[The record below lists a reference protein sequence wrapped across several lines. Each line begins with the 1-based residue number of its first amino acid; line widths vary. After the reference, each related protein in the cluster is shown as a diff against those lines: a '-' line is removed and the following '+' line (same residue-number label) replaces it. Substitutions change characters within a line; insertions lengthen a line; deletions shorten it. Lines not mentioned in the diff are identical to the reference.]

1 MNDTVFVLGNGLSR
15 KNIDPYELKGTVVGC
30 NACYRDFEPDVLCA
44 IDAGVIFDIV
54 EHIGKEHYNTEFYFT
69 HDSWNPLPAET
80 RNNLMLEEG
89 SVTKETKHRSKE
101 FVVISGFDEEI
112 ENTVNYIMW
121 VPEGVIIK
129 NMMCTQSQGGVGR
142 NTGTTAVYVACR
154 DFNPKKIYLLGFDHQ
169 SDKYDNLY
177 ANTSHYYK
185 SDSHGWN
192 KSDSGSWKST
202 HKGWTDE
209 LLKVVR
215 EFPEID
221 FYWVNSSIKFHNQKN
236 LHFLDEKEIWQL

>member
-15 KNIDPYELKGTVVGC
+15 KNIDPNSLPGLVIGC
-30 NACYRDFEPDVLCA
+30 NACYRDFEPNVLCA

-69 HDSWNPLPAET
+69 HDSWNPLPAEA
-80 RNNLMLEEG
+80 RNHLMLEEG

-121 VPEGVIIK
+121 VPEGIIIK
-129 NMMCTQSQGGVGR
+129 NMMCTQSHGGVGR
-142 NTGTTAVYVACR
+142 NTGTAAVYVTCR
-154 DFNPKKIYLLGFDHQ
+154 DFNPKKIYLLGFDHKNN
-169 SDKYDNLY
+169 KYDNIY

-192 KSDSGSWKST
+192 NSDSGSWKVT

-209 LLKVVR
+209 LLKVVG
-215 EFPEID
+215 EFSEID

-236 LHFLDEKEIWQL
+236 LHFLDEKEIWQH

>member
-129 NMMCTQSQGGVGR
+129 NMMCTQSEGRVGR
-142 NTGTTAVYVACR
+142 NTGTAAVYVACR

-177 ANTSHYYK
+177 ANTSHYY
-185 SDSHGWN
+185 

-236 LHFLDEKEIWQL
+236 LHFLDEKEIWQV

>member
-121 VPEGVIIK
+121 VPKGVTIK
-129 NMMCTQSQGGVGR
+129 NMMCTQSEGSVGR

-202 HKGWTDE
+202 HKGWTNE

-236 LHFLDEKEIWQL
+236 LHFLDEKEIWQV

>member
-1 MNDTVFVLGNGLSR
+1 MNDTVFVLGIGLSR

-142 NTGTTAVYVACR
+142 NTGTTAIYVACR

-236 LHFLDEKEIWQL
+236 LHFLDEKEIWQV